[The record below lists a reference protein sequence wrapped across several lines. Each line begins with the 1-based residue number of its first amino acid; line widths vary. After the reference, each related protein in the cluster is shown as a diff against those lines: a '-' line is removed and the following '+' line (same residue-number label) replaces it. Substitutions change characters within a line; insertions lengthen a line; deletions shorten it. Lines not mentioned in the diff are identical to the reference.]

1 MTHQK
6 PKYRWCP
13 DLGAIFPDDIFPRS
27 ESEELSNSSVS
38 SIEISPDKS
47 QRSIGTNNR
56 RKTSVPRSDRVLR
69 SATKSSAK
77 SGKNDQK
84 TESLSSL
91 NLNESTWS
99 DLDL

>member
-27 ESEELSNSSVS
+27 ESEELSNSSIS

-47 QRSIGTNNR
+47 QRSIGKNNR
-56 RKTSVPRSDRVLR
+56 CKIPVSDRVLR
-69 SATKSSAK
+69 SATKSLAK
-77 SGKNDQK
+77 SRTNEQK